1 MCVEQYLFLLQ
12 VMIFGQSSG
21 GTSLVALLSTPLSVG
36 LFHRAW
42 IMSSSAVYNK
52 SLADA
57 SKDNLLFLKT
67 TGCHDI
73 DCMYN
78 LPADDIVHAMP
89 YNVYPNWALKD
100 QMNLPIHNML
110 DGAIC
115 IVDG

>member
-1 MCVEQYLFLLQ
+1 
-12 VMIFGQSSG
+12 
-21 GTSLVALLSTPLSVG
+21 
-36 LFHRAW
+36 
-42 IMSSSAVYNK
+42 MSSSAVYNK

-78 LPADDIVHAMP
+78 LPADDIVHAIP

-100 QMNLPIHNML
+100 QMNLPIHNMF